1 MAAQSGGGIG
11 AEPHAGAP
19 RHVVEDHRQG
29 AGVKNRVIVPN
40 QAGLRGFVVI
50 RRDAELTGS
59 AEPLRLTGIFNG
71 AARVVGAGADDNGN
85 RAARTFKA
93 DFNDAFALIHR
104 KRAWLARCAQQ
115 NKRVHL
121 RRYLHCEQAAKRG
134 LIQPAIRQKRRNQ
147 RGGAAGKQ
155 RKIHQAY
162 LPTFQRQRK
171 AALANNCI
179 LSVFQSGK
187 NHAYCFVKR
196 ATRPTRVC
204 GEERPQS
211 PYFFGM

>member
-1 MAAQSGGGIG
+1 MPLMTEIPENWREPAARMVTS
-11 AEPHAGAP
+11 
-19 RHVVEDHRQG
+19 
-29 AGVKNRVIVPN
+29 
-40 QAGLRGFVVI
+40 LRGFSVDELDPN
-50 RRDAELTGS
+50 RKRSWWERLTGS

-71 AARVVGAGADDNGN
+71 AARVVGAGADDDRD

-104 KRAWLARCAQQ
+104 KRAGLARCAQQ
-115 NKRVHL
+115 NERVHL
-121 RRYLHCEQAAKRG
+121 RRRLHCEQAAKRG

-204 GEERPQS
+204 GEERSQS